1 MDITDLVSSVGTTA
15 EASGNETRSALG
27 REDFLKM
34 LIAQLENQD
43 PLDPMEGTE
52 FTAQLATFSMLEELI
67 GIRNGIGRLEGSVQD
82 PTPAPPTDPAPE
94 VTP

>member
-1 MDITDLVSSVGTTA
+1 MEIDDLFGTASTSAGSGREAQSS
-15 EASGNETRSALG
+15 LG

-34 LIAQLENQD
+34 LLAQLEHQD

-67 GIRNGIGRLEGSVQD
+67 GIRNGIGRLEQTAQSPVAA
-82 PTPAPPTDPAPE
+82 APVDLPE
-94 VTP
+94 EVVS